1 MNRISI
7 FHLPPLLEELI
18 QVMMTQV
25 AMLAIELETVAGAML
40 RVLADRVNDSVA
52 SMPKGSVGWIAV
64 SIQPLPDTSHHVP
77 PRLFQSCGCN
87 NNCLLA

>member
-1 MNRISI
+1 MMNRISI

-40 RVLADRVNDSVA
+40 RVLADRV
-52 SMPKGSVGWIAV
+52 K
-64 SIQPLPDTSHHVP
+64 
-77 PRLFQSCGCN
+77 
-87 NNCLLA
+87 